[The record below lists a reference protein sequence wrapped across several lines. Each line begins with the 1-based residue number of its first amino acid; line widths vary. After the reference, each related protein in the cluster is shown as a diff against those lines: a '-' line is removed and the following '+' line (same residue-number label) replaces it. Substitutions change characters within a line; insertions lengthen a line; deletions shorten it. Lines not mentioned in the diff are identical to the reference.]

1 MDMPM
6 FEVQVSLTQVQI
18 IASFLQDL
26 KAKPAA
32 ASVAKKE
39 EESKDDVLLDA
50 KELDSLVDMKEDFAE
65 RVLSQNP
72 QLM

>member
-1 MDMPM
+1 M
-6 FEVQVSLTQVQI
+6 
-18 IASFLQDL
+18 
-26 KAKPAA
+26 
-32 ASVAKKE
+32 AKKE

>member
-26 KAKPAA
+26 KAKPPA
-32 ASVAKKE
+32 ASMAKKE